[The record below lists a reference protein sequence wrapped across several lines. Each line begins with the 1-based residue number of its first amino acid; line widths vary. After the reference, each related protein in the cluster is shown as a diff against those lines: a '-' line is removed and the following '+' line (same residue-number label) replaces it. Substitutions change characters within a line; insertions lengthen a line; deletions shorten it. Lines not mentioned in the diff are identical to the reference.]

1 MGTFEQR
8 QKELEKA
15 LRQSRRALPLQAGV
29 GLVFL
34 AAIWGLRLW
43 LHFPVW
49 IAWPASVLAI
59 FGAASDALNILYCR
73 RELRRLGSTA
83 ADA

>member
-1 MGTFEQR
+1 MNQERR

-15 LRQSRRALPLQAGV
+15 LRISRRALPFQTVV

-34 AAIWGLRLW
+34 AAIWGLHVW
-43 LHFPVW
+43 LRFPAW
-49 IAWPASVLAI
+49 IAWVASVLAI
-59 FGAASDALNILYCR
+59 FGAVSDAINILYCR
-73 RELRRLGSTA
+73 RALRRFGSTA